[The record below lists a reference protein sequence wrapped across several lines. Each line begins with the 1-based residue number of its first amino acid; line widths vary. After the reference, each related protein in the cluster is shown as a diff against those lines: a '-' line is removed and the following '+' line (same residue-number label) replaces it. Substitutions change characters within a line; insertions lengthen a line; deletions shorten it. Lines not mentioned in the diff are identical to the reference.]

1 MYVGASRTLKEKPN
15 LNNCLFLRHGYTG
28 SGSPN
33 TGVVSAV
40 YAFGCQPMATTQRPH
55 DDLEAQT
62 VDVEELEARVDA
74 LSKGL
79 AAARESDDELKDDLR
94 RLQEE
99 NDELREEIERLDART
114 DLLKLVDNSD
124 DMTGQQRSI
133 TLIQNLHR
141 AALKERDRGRSAKA
155 SVNREEAETALQHPD
170 VDRTTTYDDMRRAV
184 RLVGDEQL
192 LKYSTATGGES
203 RLKLNLE
210 AGNLPNE
217 IVGQNK
223 DGVR

>member
-1 MYVGASRTLKEKPN
+1 MPE
-15 LNNCLFLRHGYTG
+15 
-28 SGSPN
+28 
-33 TGVVSAV
+33 
-40 YAFGCQPMATTQRPH
+40 Q
-55 DDLEAQT
+55 QT
-62 VDVEELEARVDA
+62 AVDVEELEVRVDA

-79 AAARESDDELKDDLR
+79 AAARESDEAERQERR

-192 LKYSTATGGES
+192 LKYSTATGGGS